1 MMPRFAAL
9 IAVLWA
15 VAVPAAHAQ
24 DTAEA
29 TLEEVV
35 GADETVDA
43 TEAVTEEPAD
53 PEPTY
58 ILSASDRFLGLYGG
72 EAWLAPDLEI
82 CLEEGER
89 VQLGRPGSDIASM
102 ELRGALCTRVAD
114 ASEVASIVVERVEER
129 QVVRAGATR
138 GVSTSNTRPR
148 AAASRTPSFRVAAG
162 TGNVLDQFP
171 VGTRIMTGTEICL
184 ERGQQVTLISNRGQ
198 RVTYRGPGCARRN
211 TQSSESNLGGF
222 TFGWNRFGSSSPVAL
237 P

>member
-29 TLEEVV
+29 TLQEMV

-43 TEAVTEEPAD
+43 TEAVTEKPAE

-89 VQLGRPGSDIASM
+89 VQLGRPTSDIASM

-114 ASEVASIVVERVEER
+114 ASEVATIVVERTEGASP
-129 QVVRAGATR
+129 VRMGATR
-138 GVSTSNTRPR
+138 GTNTRV
-148 AAASRTPSFRVAAG
+148 AAASLTSRRPSFRIASG
-162 TGNVLDQFP
+162 TRDVLDQFP
-171 VGTRIMTGTEICL
+171 VGTRLMRDTEICL

-222 TFGWNRFGSSSPVAL
+222 TFGWNAFGISSGAML
-237 P
+237 